1 MLLRYADSVR
11 GKIKTDMPSGCE
23 RKEWNVSLVD
33 VSGVALQKVGLEA
46 RALGMKLELLQG
58 VAVEYPWLADQF
70 DVIVLFSYLD

>member
-1 MLLRYADSVR
+1 M
-11 GKIKTDMPSGCE
+11 
-23 RKEWNVSLVD
+23 SLVD